1 MHTIAKVLKTVTR
14 THRPL
19 LLNLNKSVRLMGNAV
34 SRNSYFED
42 QICAIKCDLI
52 LKQLMLNIS
61 INTNFE

>member
-1 MHTIAKVLKTVTR
+1 
-14 THRPL
+14 
-19 LLNLNKSVRLMGNAV
+19 MGNAV